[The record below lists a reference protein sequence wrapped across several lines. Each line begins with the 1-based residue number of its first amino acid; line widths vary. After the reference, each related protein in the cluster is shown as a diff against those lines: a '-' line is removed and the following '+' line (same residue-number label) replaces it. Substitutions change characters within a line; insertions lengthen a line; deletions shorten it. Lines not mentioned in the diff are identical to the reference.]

1 MLDNMANMVQECLVM
16 QSRAR
21 QEPIR
26 RPASDVKGRW
36 RDIVDEVNA
45 NGEVVVTNYN
55 RPAVVVVSMER
66 YAKLNQDAAARD
78 PLAALRA
85 EFDREMV
92 ILRQKKTPGKL
103 RKAFASTPAGI
114 ARAANGPNRRKR

>member
-1 MLDNMANMVQECLVM
+1 MLDNMANMVRESLCM
-16 QSRAR
+16 QSRAK
-21 QEPIR
+21 QETIS
-26 RPASDVKGRW
+26 RPASDVKGHW

-66 YAKLNQDAAARD
+66 YAKLQKDAAARD

-85 EFDREMV
+85 EFDRELAV
-92 ILRQKKTPGKL
+92 LRKPGAADKL
-103 RKAFASTPAGI
+103 RKIFASTPAEI
-114 ARAANGPNRRKR
+114 ARAANAARRKR